1 MATSSIFEN
10 LEINDP
16 KNVEKFADALEASAY
31 EPNKKRSPSIIPL
44 VTDIGEIRNFMTMR
58 K

>member
-16 KNVEKFADALEASAY
+16 KNVEKFADALEASAH
-31 EPNKKRSPSIIPL
+31 EQKKKHSSSIIPL
-44 VTDIGEIRNFMTMR
+44 VTDIGEIRNFITMR